1 MLQKDPRQYVKV
13 RHTAGVLSLVK
24 LWSRYSQ
31 CRKPFPRTCSG
42 TDRVCSLTADGFGQD
57 ENDPTRANPKL
68 PLAEE
73 ASLTLPRWPALFLF
87 CIYTF
92 SPLLSSLISY
102 LLSLLFTC
110 TYTIIS
116 WASKCPRSKSV
127 SPWPLREI
135 SRSGKSCILAAS
147 PYLHAYQPL
156 FSQTAYL
163 PLEFGKS
170 QKKQLAVHFGVPP
183 RPEI

>member
-1 MLQKDPRQYVKV
+1 MKGIESGMPGFSREGSKRFGSESQWQSRCCSTDSPVSAAERPSAVKV

-92 SPLLSSLISY
+92 SPLLFSLIFC
-102 LLSLLFTC
+102 LS
-110 TYTIIS
+110 
-116 WASKCPRSKSV
+116 
-127 SPWPLREI
+127 
-135 SRSGKSCILAAS
+135 
-147 PYLHAYQPL
+147 
-156 FSQTAYL
+156 FSH
-163 PLEFGKS
+163 
-170 QKKQLAVHFGVPP
+170 VH
-183 RPEI
+183 IQ